1 MYTKQD
7 FLAAMEREIAIIK
20 HLYSKVEKKDLVHQ
34 FTEKQRTIHELLQ
47 FLAMTSWF
55 VIKAIVTGDGSHYAH
70 FNDTMKAIDVDHFPQ
85 LMDQEMTE
93 AKALLSSVS
102 EDDLEEPVTLFGSF
116 TNRKIVMLVE
126 FVLSQLVAYKMQLF
140 LQLKHAGKHQL
151 VTSNLWMGVDPKT
164 E

>member
-20 HLYSKVEKKDLVHQ
+20 HLYSKVEKKDLTHQ
-34 FTEKQRTIHELLQ
+34 FTTKQRTIHELLQ

-55 VIKAIVTGDGSHYAH
+55 VIKAIVTDDSSHYDT
-70 FNDTMKAIDVDHFPQ
+70 FNDTMKSVDVDQFPK
-85 LMDQEMTE
+85 LMDQELAD
-93 AKALLSSVS
+93 AKALLEPLSDQ
-102 EDDLEEPVTLFGSF
+102 ELETPVTLFGSF

-126 FVLSQLVAYKMQLF
+126 FVLAQLIAYKMQLF

-151 VTSNLWMGVDPKT
+151 VTSNLWMWVDPIN
-164 E
+164 